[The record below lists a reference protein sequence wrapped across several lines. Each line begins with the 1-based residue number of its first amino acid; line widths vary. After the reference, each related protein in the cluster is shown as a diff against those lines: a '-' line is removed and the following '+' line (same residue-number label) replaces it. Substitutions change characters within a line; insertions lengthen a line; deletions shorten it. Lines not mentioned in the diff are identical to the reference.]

1 MNCTGQEAVKGSKQG
16 MREDL
21 CRKCISENRIAA
33 RLHYSILTRLVE
45 LRGWRRLELH
55 KLVRFNGVS
64 ADRLE
69 SMFRRTLVIIMR
81 ARLVTQQVRGMKKHQ
96 ECQRGIWD

>member
-1 MNCTGQEAVKGSKQG
+1 MEGSKQG

-21 CRKCISENRIAA
+21 HKKHISADPIAA
-33 RLHYSILTRLVE
+33 RLPYSILTRLVE
-45 LRGWRRLELH
+45 LRGWKRLELN

-64 ADRLE
+64 ADSLE

-81 ARLVTQQVRGMKKHQ
+81 ARFVTQQVRGMKKAS
-96 ECQRGIWD
+96 ECQRGIWTDLEC